1 VKELLQAF
9 LPDYLRIV
17 EPDLVDHLDFA
28 SLSFRDVE
36 GLAPD
41 LQDLVVAEVSTCEKE
56 RATVLVL
63 IAAEAPGPR
72 DVARRL
78 KRLFDVLEIRLGR
91 PVLMSFLLFRG
102 GRPGVNLET
111 APVSALR
118 GLANV
123 QVYYTAF
130 SLEGSTAEYYL
141 ERPEP
146 LAWAL
151 AAWMPSRRLDRST
164 LLEACRERI
173 RAADLELA
181 LRRLLL
187 DAVAAF
193 P

>member
-1 VKELLQAF
+1 MKELLQAF

-17 EPDLVDHLDFA
+17 EPDLAEHLDFA
-28 SLSFRDVE
+28 SLSYPDIAS
-36 GLAPD
+36 LAPD
-41 LQDLVVAEVSTCEKE
+41 LQDLVVAEVSTGEKE

-63 IAAEAPGPR
+63 IAAEALGPR

-78 KRLFDVLEIRLGR
+78 KRLFEILEIRLGR

-111 APVSALR
+111 APVSTLA
-118 GLANV
+118 GLASV
-123 QVYYTAF
+123 RVYYTAF
-130 SLEGSTAEYYL
+130 GLEGSTAEYYL

-151 AAWMPSRRLDRST
+151 AAWMCSRRLDRSA
-164 LLEACRERI
+164 LLEACRKRI
-173 RAADLELA
+173 RAADLDLA

-187 DAVAAF
+187 DAVAESQ
-193 P
+193 